1 MKRSALNESSA
12 DLWHKRLGHISKER
26 ILRLIK
32 SEVLPQLDF
41 TDWNN
46 TCVDCIKGKQTKH
59 VSKQDAIR
67 SSGLLDLIHAAIC
80 GPFDVPSWGGERYFI
95 TFIDD
100 YSRYC
105 YLYLLHER
113 TQSVDVLET
122 FISEVERQL
131 NRKVKVIRSDRGGE
145 YYGKTSEVGQIPG
158 PFKKLLESKGIC
170 AQYTMPRSPH
180 QNGIAERRNRTLM
193 EMVRSMVND
202 SSVPV
207 SLWMYALRTAAYILN
222 RVPSKAVPKTPYELW
237 TSRKPS
243 LRHLHVWGCQVEVR
257 IYNPHE
263 KKLDSRTIS
272 GYFIGYPERSKGYRF
287 YCPNHSTRIVES
299 GNARFIE
306 NGSVSGSVGARDVEI
321 RESLM
326 DQNPSNDPS
335 QIEVPIIV
343 AQPQGMNMEQQQMDA
358 PSPIMDA
365 IVQEE
370 EENAQVNEQVRPQE
384 EIVSRRSTR
393 EKRSAI
399 SNDYIVYALE
409 HESDLSID
417 NDPIFFD
424 QDMSSENS
432 DKWLIAMKEELK
444 SMDDNNVWEM
454 TELPKDSKRVGCKWV
469 FKTKRDSKG
478 NVERYK
484 ARLVA
489 KGYTQKDGIDY
500 KETFSPVSRKDS
512 LRIVMALVA
521 HFDLELHQMDVKTAF
536 LNGDL
541 EEEVYMDQ
549 PQGFET
555 TSKRNLVCR
564 LKKSIYGLKQVSRQ
578 WYLKYNDT
586 VLSYGFVEMTVD
598 RCIYMKVVGSEFIIL
613 VLYVDD
619 ILLAASDRGLLHDV
633 KNYLSSNFEMK
644 DMGEASYVI
653 GIEIFRDRSQ
663 GILGLSQK
671 AYINKVLERFKMESC
686 SLSPVPIQKGENFSL
701 SQCPKNDLEHK
712 EMDNIP
718 YASLVGSLMYA
729 QTCTRPDISFAVGM
743 LGCYQ
748 SNPGLF
754 HWRAAKKVLRYLQG
768 TKDHMLTY
776 RRTSNL
782 EVVGYSDSDY
792 AGCKDTRKST
802 FGYLFLL
809 ADGAISWKSGKQ
821 SVIATSTMEAEFI
834 ACFEAIVQSLW
845 LRNFIN
851 GLSIIGTIAKQMRIY
866 CDNAAAVFFSKND
879 RYTKGAKHMDL
890 KYLYVK
896 EEVQNQRVQIVHIGT
911 HDMIADPL
919 TKGLAPKTFID
930 HISKMG
936 VVAKS
941 LYIG

>member
-1 MKRSALNESSA
+1 
-12 DLWHKRLGHISKER
+12 
-26 ILRLIK
+26 
-32 SEVLPQLDF
+32 
-41 TDWNN
+41 
-46 TCVDCIKGKQTKH
+46 
-59 VSKQDAIR
+59 
-67 SSGLLDLIHAAIC
+67 
-80 GPFDVPSWGGERYFI
+80 
-95 TFIDD
+95 
-100 YSRYC
+100 
-105 YLYLLHER
+105 
-113 TQSVDVLET
+113 
-122 FISEVERQL
+122 
-131 NRKVKVIRSDRGGE
+131 
-145 YYGKTSEVGQIPG
+145 
-158 PFKKLLESKGIC
+158 
-170 AQYTMPRSPH
+170 
-180 QNGIAERRNRTLM
+180 
-193 EMVRSMVND
+193 
-202 SSVPV
+202 
-207 SLWMYALRTAAYILN
+207 
-222 RVPSKAVPKTPYELW
+222 
-237 TSRKPS
+237 
-243 LRHLHVWGCQVEVR
+243 
-257 IYNPHE
+257 
-263 KKLDSRTIS
+263 
-272 GYFIGYPERSKGYRF
+272 
-287 YCPNHSTRIVES
+287 
-299 GNARFIE
+299 
-306 NGSVSGSVGARDVEI
+306 
-321 RESLM
+321 
-326 DQNPSNDPS
+326 
-335 QIEVPIIV
+335 
-343 AQPQGMNMEQQQMDA
+343 
-358 PSPIMDA
+358 MDA

-370 EENAQVNEQVRPQE
+370 EVNAQVNEQVQPQE
-384 EIVSRRSTR
+384 EIVLRRSTQER
-393 EKRSAI
+393 RPAI

-417 NDPIFFD
+417 NDPVSFD
-424 QDMSSENS
+424 QAMSGENS

-444 SMDDNNVWEM
+444 SMADNNVWEM

-549 PQGFET
+549 PLGFET
-555 TSKRNLVCR
+555 TSEGNLVCR
-564 LKKSIYGLKQVSRQ
+564 LKKSIYGLKQASRQ
-578 WYLKYNDT
+578 WYLKFNDT

-598 RCIYMKVVGSEFIIL
+598 RCIYMKVVGSKFIIL

-686 SLSPVPIQKGENFSL
+686 TPSPVPIQKGDNFSL
-701 SQCPKNDLEHK
+701 SQCPKNDMERK
-712 EMDNIP
+712 EMNNIP

-743 LGCYQ
+743 LGRYQ

-754 HWRAAKKVLRYLQG
+754 HWKAAKKVLRYLQG

-782 EVVGYSDSDY
+782 EVIGYSDSDY
-792 AGCKDTRKST
+792 AGCSDTRKST

-809 ADGAISWKSGKQ
+809 ADGAVSWKSGKQ
-821 SVIATSTMEAEFI
+821 SVIATSTMEAEFV
-834 ACFEAIVQSLW
+834 ACFEATVQSLW
-845 LRNFIN
+845 LRNFVD
-851 GLSIIGTIAKQMRIY
+851 GLGIVGTIAKPMRIY

-879 RYTKGAKHMDL
+879 RYSKGAKHMDL
-890 KYLYVK
+890 KYLSVK

-911 HDMIADPL
+911 NDMIADPL
-919 TKGLAPKTFID
+919 TKGLAPKTFIG
-930 HISKMG
+930 HVSEMG